1 MATNKQQMEP
11 IYNSREHLEKVIA
24 KIKDDLKFLQQK
36 IDECKM
42 ENDIISARNYEVSLE
57 KYNVWL
63 SMFTRELAQDRD

>member
-1 MATNKQQMEP
+1 MEP